1 MKRWLY
7 ISLNICAALLIW
19 HLLPEWFLSSILIS
33 KWGLLIT
40 KGTMQKL
47 SLLLFLFCAIGGA
60 LIVPRKQMTI
70 WKLAGNVLFPVLLL
84 MTLRIAQYM
93 PVQTLILLAL
103 VAVNM
108 FLDTLDFRGEKRKAR
123 KKRLFMKW
131 RTTMITSLLQWMVPI
146 SIIFVWQGGFQ
157 QEQEMQVLFRANEEK
172 SLNELISLT
181 GEVEWETFTL
191 EERLPYAQAMADYEC
206 EKLGITAV
214 NVYAVQYSDDKISG
228 SYLHEFEAVFLN
240 DQYLEVCGWKELVRV
255 VAHEIYHRY
264 EHVLI
269 DSLELLEK
277 KGFEYETLSYYQDA
291 IILKEAKEN
300 YAEDLDSYETY
311 IQNELEVQANVY
323 ADAEVGALSAI
334 YGW

>member
-7 ISLNICAALLIW
+7 ILLNIFAGLLIW
-19 HLLPEWFLSSILIS
+19 HLLPEWFLSSVLIS
-33 KWGLLIT
+33 KWGFLIT

-47 SLLLFLFCAIGGA
+47 SLFLFLLCAIVGA

-70 WKLAGNVLFPVLLL
+70 WKLAENVLLPVLLL

-93 PVQTLILLAL
+93 PVRTVILLAL
-103 VAVNM
+103 IVVNV
-108 FLDTLDFRGEKRKAR
+108 FLDDLDFRGEKRKAR
-123 KKRLFMKW
+123 KKRLFMKC
-131 RTTMITSLLQWMVPI
+131 RTTMIISLLQWIVPL
-146 SIIFVWQGGFQ
+146 SIIFVWQGGLE

-172 SLNELISLT
+172 SPNELFALA
-181 GEVEWETFTL
+181 GEEEWKTFTL
-191 EERLPYAQAMADYEC
+191 EERLTYAQAMADYEC
-206 EKLGITAV
+206 EELGITTV
-214 NVYAVQYSDDKISG
+214 NVYAVRYSDDTIAG

-240 DQYLEVCGWKELVRV
+240 DQYLEICGWKELVRV

-277 KGFEYETLSYYQDA
+277 KGFEYENLSYYQDA
-291 IILKEAKEN
+291 ILLKEAKEN

-311 IQNELEVQANVY
+311 IQNELEVQANDY
-323 ADAEVGALSAI
+323 ADEEVWVLSAI